1 MKTADELFDTDE
13 WIGTLEFEIRNALTP
28 TYRAQCLKQLL
39 EDKRT
44 EHDQEI
50 KQLVDEMIKEA
61 KKDMDSISIGRVL
74 ALTEFKN
81 KAGL

>member
-1 MKTADELFDTDE
+1 MKTAEELFDTDE

-44 EHDQEI
+44 EHDNEI
-50 KQLVDEMIKEA
+50 KQLIDDMIEEYNYSPTKVNVLI
-61 KKDMDSISIGRVL
+61 KLKSKIGV
-74 ALTEFKN
+74 
-81 KAGL
+81 